1 MTKHIR
7 TALLVL
13 ILSLTF
19 CIPGF
24 AQILSSTDGFA
35 YFNVN
40 NNWRKISVNG
50 TRTTEIISI
59 AYGRNTA
66 LGLKK
71 LNTRFGFREL
81 RYCDYATKE
90 AVRDDLINTSL
101 RNLRSQGFYITVS
114 SATISNNVI
123 IIVYDC
129 YKDGQRYRGSE
140 TFVVKEYQGYNL
152 VQFSPGETELIK
164 VVFNAIDNL
173 YVQGVPWDKW
183 INNQ

>member
-1 MTKHIR
+1 M
-7 TALLVL
+7 
-13 ILSLTF
+13 
-19 CIPGF
+19 
-24 AQILSSTDGFA
+24 
-35 YFNVN
+35 
-40 NNWRKISVNG
+40 
-50 TRTTEIISI
+50 
-59 AYGRNTA
+59 
-66 LGLKK
+66 
-71 LNTRFGFREL
+71 GFREL
-81 RYCDYATKE
+81 RSCDYATKE

-101 RNLRSQGFYITVS
+101 INLRSQGFYITVS

-152 VQFSPGETELIK
+152 VQFSPSETEIIK

-183 INNQ
+183 INN